1 MFFLIAYIKGT
12 LAYISDDLVIVDVGG
27 IGYEIRTPLTVMT
40 QLPPVGM
47 EVILHTYYYVRED
60 AILLYGFVAKD
71 DLEVFKK
78 LIKVSGIGP
87 KGALGILST
96 ITPDE
101 LRFAIIADDV
111 KTISKAP
118 GIGKKT
124 AQKLIL
130 ELKDK
135 LKIKDFEDFVKT
147 EVDENDIS
155 LLPVDQKSDAIAA
168 LVALGYSSS
177 EAIKAIRGMKI
188 TETTSVEDIIK
199 GALKRLVSF

>member
-1 MFFLIAYIKGT
+1 MISYIKGI
-12 LAYISDDLVIVDVGG
+12 LEYACDEFIIIESNN
-27 IGYEIRTPLTVMT
+27 IGYEIKIPMSAIEN
-40 QLPPVGM
+40 LPSIGEM
-47 EVILHTYYYVRED
+47 IKIHTYLYVRED
-60 AILLYGFVAKD
+60 AMMLYGFTTRD

-78 LIKVSGIGP
+78 LITVNGIGP
-87 KGALGILST
+87 KGALGVLST

-135 LKIKDFEDFVKT
+135 LKLKDYEEGISSEINSETHNLVGSNIK
-147 EVDENDIS
+147 N
-155 LLPVDQKSDAIAA
+155 DAIAA
-168 LVALGYSSS
+168 LVALGYSSTD
-177 EAIKAIRGMKI
+177 AIKAIRTIDVTEI
-188 TETTSVEDIIK
+188 TTVEDIIK
-199 GALKRLVSF
+199 GALKKLASI

>member
-1 MFFLIAYIKGT
+1 M
-12 LAYISDDLVIVDVGG
+12 IVDVGG

-40 QLPPVGM
+40 QLPPVGV

-177 EAIKAIRGMKI
+177 EAIKAIRSMKI

>member
-1 MFFLIAYIKGT
+1 MIAYIKGT
-12 LAYISDDLVIVDVGG
+12 LAYVSDDFIIVDVGG
-27 IGYEIRTPLTVMT
+27 IGYEIRTPLTVMA
-40 QLPPVGM
+40 QLPQVGV
-47 EVILHTYYYVRED
+47 EVVLHTYYYVRED
-60 AILLYGFVAKD
+60 AILLYGFIAKD

-135 LKIKDFEDFVKT
+135 LKLKDFEDMVKT
-147 EVDENDIS
+147 EVDEHDMA
-155 LLPVDQKSDAIAA
+155 LLPVDQKGDAIAA

-188 TETTSVEDIIK
+188 TETTTVEDIIK
-199 GALKRLVSF
+199 SALKRLVRF

>member
-1 MFFLIAYIKGT
+1 MIAYIKGT

-27 IGYEIRTPLTVMT
+27 IGYEIRTPLTVLS
-40 QLPPVGM
+40 QLPPVGN
-47 EVILHTYYYVRED
+47 EVVLHTYYYVRED

-135 LKIKDFEDFVKT
+135 LKLEDFEDFVKT
-147 EVDENDIS
+147 EVDGNNIS
-155 LLPVDQKSDAIAA
+155 LLPVEQKSDAIAA

-177 EAIKAIRGMKI
+177 EAIKAIRGMDI

-199 GALKRLVSF
+199 GALKRLGSF

>member
-1 MFFLIAYIKGT
+1 MISYIKGS
-12 LAYISDDLVIVDVGG
+12 LEFVCDDFIIIETNN
-27 IGYEIRTPLTVMT
+27 IGYEIRIPMSAM
-40 QLPPVGM
+40 QSLPSIGEMVK
-47 EVILHTYYYVRED
+47 IHTYLYVRED
-60 AILLYGFVAKD
+60 AMMLYGFVTRD

-78 LIKVSGIGP
+78 LITVNGIGP
-87 KGALGILST
+87 KGALGVLST

-135 LKIKDFEDFVKT
+135 LKLKDYVDSISADIGDNGQVAVASDVK
-147 EVDENDIS
+147 N
-155 LLPVDQKSDAIAA
+155 DAIAA
-168 LVALGYSSS
+168 LVTLGYSST
-177 EAIKAIRGMKI
+177 EAIKAIRTLEI
-188 TETTSVEDIIK
+188 TKMTTVEDIIK
-199 GALKRLVSF
+199 GALKKLASF